1 MPPLILPFFC
11 SIQVDG
17 EVAQLTLHESLGLPE
32 CFVSCYRSYYPDCH
46 KAYFGCDLTQLKNRN
61 RCSVTSFGDRSQ
73 RCSPSSACINL
84 LCPLR
89 SMVLLFRCCIRDLSD
104 GEEIELFEQNSDIK
118 GDHRFVFHN
127 GISFETQTE
136 RFEHWKALEEF
147 DTYRQKRD
155 DLGDDFVKLFPEQA
169 PLINCMVKLITS
181 AEEIRRFYRGGS
193 ATTFTTLPVE
203 LTPPG
208 TTETESVNDT
218 KKNKQPSGQKRNV
231 TGDREERIKK
241 AASEYF
247 TKLLNGKDVTK
258 EAIAIQ
264 HGLEKSVLSKADVKK
279 KFGLDKIED
288 EIEEAKRLFGS
299 IAKIDLKEASRLSNS
314 IYNTLCR

>member
-1 MPPLILPFFC
+1 
-11 SIQVDG
+11 
-17 EVAQLTLHESLGLPE
+17 
-32 CFVSCYRSYYPDCH
+32 
-46 KAYFGCDLTQLKNRN
+46 
-61 RCSVTSFGDRSQ
+61 
-73 RCSPSSACINL
+73 
-84 LCPLR
+84 
-89 SMVLLFRCCIRDLSD
+89 MVLLFRCCIRDLSD